1 MMHDSFHDYGIFE
14 YHDSANQIV
23 VALRKFL
30 ERPQVGFVPVTG
42 LAKINNFNQHLVRNL
57 ALDHPQAGMAGN
69 HNRSLESYAEH

>member
-30 ERPQVGFVPVTG
+30 ERPQVSLVPIAS
-42 LAKINNFNQHLVRNL
+42 LAQIDDLEQHLVGNI
-57 ALDHPQAGMAGN
+57 AFDHP
-69 HNRSLESYAEH
+69 